1 MWILCLFLIEWL
13 AIFLIGNSHNVE
25 EFEINTSVIYKL
37 FSVRFAKIILLT
49 YFSIHLAFATIYES
63 YCTFWYYS
71 WVPLYYFS

>member
-13 AIFLIGNSHNVE
+13 AIFLIDNSHNVE
-25 EFEINTSVIYKL
+25 EFEINTSDIYKL

-49 YFSIHLAFATIYES
+49 YFTIYLVFATIYGS
-63 YCTFWYYS
+63 HCIFWYYS